1 MDQTVVPLMEGAVQC
16 YPMGCEYLDGDK
28 NGLGIERMDKAPEL
42 FGTFSYQGYAR
53 APRAKTELTTRFE
66 GGRNSMRGQTFRPLG
81 NGSIVSPV

>member
-1 MDQTVVPLMEGAVQC
+1 
-16 YPMGCEYLDGDK
+16 MGCEYLDGDK